1 MLRLYKANM
10 ARFLKNKYFIG
21 GCIIALAAT
30 YAVTD
35 NIILFPFLENKDIS
49 LRMFFVS
56 AAMVAFFTVYIPVF
70 TNAEY
75 TDGTIRNKLIAG
87 YSQKQ
92 VFLSLYLSYAS
103 LCLIMWVCY
112 MTGGLIAGADPFGT
126 CLSANI
132 IMLLALMAFIA
143 FMLAL
148 SFRITKMVLV
158 VIGAGV
164 IFQTCFSMVM
174 FGNAILM
181 VLSDAGNDTAV
192 FIASVI
198 YNVNALG
205 QWFSHTGFADD
216 ITNPGN
222 FLQMIISLGLVMLM
236 YFAGSAG
243 LDKRDVL

>member
-10 ARFLKNKYFIG
+10 ARLLKNIYFIG
-21 GCIIALAAT
+21 GCIIAVAAT
-30 YAVTD
+30 YAVTA
-35 NIILFPFLENKDIS
+35 NIILIPFLENKDIS

-75 TDGTIRNKLIAG
+75 SDGTIRNKLIAG

-112 MTGGLIAGADPFGT
+112 MIGGIMAGADPFRT
-126 CLSANI
+126 LLSANI

-143 FMLAL
+143 FMLAM
-148 SFRITKMVLV
+148 SFRLTKMVFA

-164 IFQTCFSMVM
+164 IFQMSFSMVM

-181 VLSDAGNDTAV
+181 VLSDAGNDTAA
-192 FIASVI
+192 FIASLI

-222 FLQMIISLGLVMLM
+222 LLQILISLGLVMLM
-236 YFAGSAG
+236 YFAGTAG